1 MYVKRQSNYLCD
13 PVIANSTWISTHITP
28 NVTSRVLLNKNVWDV
43 VEAAGESGPQKLRID
58 RI

>member
-1 MYVKRQSNYLCD
+1 
-13 PVIANSTWISTHITP
+13 
-28 NVTSRVLLNKNVWDV
+28 VLLNKNVWDV